1 MKKKSFRGIDG
12 LLGISDS
19 HSDNFERKKPKL
31 HQEPYVTVTLRIKE
45 STMDYIRRICYWD
58 RKVPLSITDIVNKVL
73 KDHVSEYVKKNGE
86 LKPIPEKGDYDS

>member
-1 MKKKSFRGIDG
+1 MKKKSFKGGIDG
-12 LLGISDS
+12 LLGVSDS
-19 HSDNFERKKPKL
+19 HSEPLKRKNK
-31 HQEPYVTVTLRIKE
+31 EPYVTVTLRIKE

-73 KDHVSEYVKKNGE
+73 KDHVAEYVKKNGE